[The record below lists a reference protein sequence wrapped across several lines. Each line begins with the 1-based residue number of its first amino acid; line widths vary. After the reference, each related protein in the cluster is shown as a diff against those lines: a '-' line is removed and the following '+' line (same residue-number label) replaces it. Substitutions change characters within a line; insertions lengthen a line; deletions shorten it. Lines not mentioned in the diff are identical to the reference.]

1 MARQHSLSSA
11 SAAACDESSSI
22 LRPFNY
28 AARVT
33 SPRKSSGS
41 DRGGR
46 IPPERV
52 SSSGAEVVG
61 YPSSSGATPR
71 PAPSPRSLRSIR
83 GRIFNDALE
92 TPLSARSSGAGG
104 AFGATRRA
112 GPSAAAEP
120 LRADPRALTCG
131 AHMSVVPSPTERPV
145 TQPWRKGT
153 RALHAS
159 TDQSVS
165 PRPCRP
171 YTSAVPPAS
180 IDRTRTSRPRRAYT
194 TAVPPFTDRP
204 VSPRPRGTYTAKAPS
219 SIDSTA
225 TPRPRR
231 AYTTAAVPPFTDRP
245 VSPRPLGKYTA
256 TAPSSVDSAA
266 TPRPRRAYATE
277 VPSSTDRPVSPRP
290 RGMYTATAPLSV
302 DSRVTPQPRRA
313 YATAVPPSTDRQEP
327 MRQRRAYTLAMPSS
341 AVHPPASLPR
351 QPSPSRLPRW
361 RDDVSASPAPCSR
374 AAHGVPLHLLPPSFF
389 TAPHVDLAGSFGR
402 AAR

>member
-61 YPSSSGATPR
+61 YASSSGATPR
-71 PAPSPRSLRSIR
+71 PAPRSLRSIR
-83 GRIFNDALE
+83 GRAFNDAPE

-104 AFGATRRA
+104 LFGATRRA
-112 GPSAAAEP
+112 GPSAPAEP
-120 LRADPRALTCG
+120 LRADRRALTCR
-131 AHMSVVPSPTERPV
+131 ARMSVVPSPTDRPV
-145 TQPWRKGT
+145 SQPWRTGT

-159 TDQSVS
+159 TEQSGS
-165 PRPCRP
+165 PQPRRP
-171 YTSAVPPAS
+171 YTSAVPLAS
-180 IDRTRTSRPRRAYT
+180 MDRTRTSRPHRAYT
-194 TAVPPFTDRP
+194 TAVPPFTDQP

-231 AYTTAAVPPFTDRP
+231 AY
-245 VSPRPLGKYTA
+245 
-256 TAPSSVDSAA
+256 
-266 TPRPRRAYATE
+266 ATE

-290 RGMYTATAPLSV
+290 RNMYTAAAPSSV
-302 DSRVTPQPRRA
+302 DSTVTPRPRRA
-313 YATAVPPSTDRQEP
+313 YATAVPPSTDRQAP

-341 AVHPPASLPR
+341 AGHPPASLPR

-374 AAHGVPLHLLPPSFF
+374 AAHGVPPHLLPPSFF
-389 TAPHVDLAGSFGR
+389 TAPGVDLAGSFVR